1 MEYFFAARRTGVRNL
16 SFLAV
21 NLCLACI
28 SVCLVCAPVE
38 QNVESRAKMQFKQ
51 QKWKNLA
58 KWKYPQKGVLSI
70 FAFSFFSESH
80 DIFSIFHSTELFTK
94 K

>member
-1 MEYFFAARRTGVRNL
+1 MQNVEWVMGEWVIPLRLLRLLEHLAVLKISSAKKAGGVGCGIVEYMFIARRTGVRNL

-21 NLCLACI
+21 KFCLPCI

-51 QKWKNLA
+51 Q
-58 KWKYPQKGVLSI
+58 
-70 FAFSFFSESH
+70 
-80 DIFSIFHSTELFTK
+80 
-94 K
+94 